1 MLFRELSEYYKK
13 LEGTSSRL
21 SMMDILAE
29 LFKKASAAEI
39 DKIVYMTQGVLAP
52 PFEGVEF
59 GLAAKM
65 AEDSIAI
72 ASGYTKQEIEKEYQ
86 KSGDLGTTAE
96 KFLTESK
103 LKRMASETYTV
114 LEVYSTM
121 LKISKASGP
130 GSKDIKTRLLASLIA
145 ASSPLESRYLVR
157 YPLGQL
163 RLGAGDSTM
172 LEALSVMST
181 GERKLKEPLER
192 AYNICSDLGLV
203 AKALA
208 DGGESRIKRFN
219 VMLFKPIRP
228 ALAERLPTPE
238 LILEKMHG
246 KCSVE
251 QKYDGFRCQ
260 IHKKGAMIK
269 IYSRRLED
277 ITEMF
282 PDIAKATIDEV
293 KADSIIFE
301 GEALAYNEAT
311 GEYMQFQETI
321 QRKRKHSIKEKI
333 EELPL
338 HLMAFDIMYLNGE
351 DMLNHTYESRRAKLE
366 VLLKNGEII
375 MPAKRIMATTPKD
388 LDEFFQKSIGDG
400 LEGIVAKDLQAHY
413 IAGARKFS
421 WIKMKRSYRGEL
433 SDTLDL
439 VIIGYY
445 SGHGSRAEFQFGGLL
460 GAVYNKK
467 RDMFETVSRIGTGFT
482 EKQMTELKEMLSS
495 IQVKSKPARVDSLVE
510 PDFWVYPKYVITV
523 RADEITRSPMHTCG
537 RSKDKD
543 GIESGYALRFPRL
556 VGDTAIRS
564 DKGPEDATE
573 TSEVIEMYNGQRKVR
588 LEDK

>member
-1 MLFRELSEYYKK
+1 MLFKELSECYKK
-13 LEGTSSRL
+13 LEETSSRL

-29 LFKKASAAEI
+29 LFKKAGVDEI

-65 AEDSIAI
+65 AEDAIAI
-72 ASGYTKQEIEKEYQ
+72 ASGYTKQEIEKDYQ
-86 KSGDLGTTAE
+86 KSGDLGITAE
-96 KFLTESK
+96 KFSTESK
-103 LKRMASETYTV
+103 LRRMRLEPYTV
-114 LEVYSTM
+114 LDVYGTM

-130 GSKDIKTRLLASLIA
+130 GSKEIKTRLLAALIA
-145 ASSPLESRYLVR
+145 ASSPLETRYLVR

-163 RLGAGDSTM
+163 RLGAGDSTV

-181 GERKLKEPLER
+181 GERRLKEPLER

-203 AKALA
+203 AKELA
-208 DGGESRIKRFN
+208 DGGESRINRFK

-260 IHKKGAMIK
+260 IHKSGNKIR

-277 ITEMF
+277 ITDMF
-282 PDIAKATIDEV
+282 PDIAKATIKEV
-293 KADSIIFE
+293 MADSIIFE
-301 GEALAYNEAT
+301 GEALAYNEST

-321 QRKRKHSIKEKI
+321 QRKRKHGIKEKI

-338 HLMAFDIMYLNGE
+338 HLMAFDIMYLDGE
-351 DMLNHTYESRRAKLE
+351 DMLGRQYEFRRAKLE
-366 VLLKNGEII
+366 TLLEKGRVV
-375 MPAKRIMATTPKD
+375 MPAKRIIATTPKE
-388 LDEFFQKSIGDG
+388 LDEFFQKSVGDG

-413 IAGARKFS
+413 VAGARKFS

-439 VIIGYY
+439 VIVGYY

-482 EKQMTELKEMLSS
+482 EKQMVELKGMLSK
-495 IQVKSKPARVDSLVE
+495 IQVRLKPARVDSVVN
-510 PDFWVYPKYVITV
+510 PDFWVYPKYVVTV
-523 RADEITRSPMHTCG
+523 KADEITRSPMHTCG
-537 RSKDKD
+537 RSKDED
-543 GIESGYALRFPRL
+543 GVESGYALRFPRL

-564 DKGPEDATE
+564 DKGPEDATQ
-573 TSEVIEMYNGQRKVR
+573 TKEVMEMYNGQRKVR
-588 LEDK
+588 IEDK